1 MPTTIFAP
9 FIQTSIALSHSQS
22 VYLIPSA
29 HHGQDSDQGRQHQKG
44 GRQRKGTVCPSLPLH
59 GLHAASRDTL
69 TIHPNALTPPQKAAA
84 AADKVAKEQAVKDA
98 AEDAKWNKGAKTDNK
113 KSVSF
118 ALSPVSP
125 PAAPPYLSVH
135 WQLLT
140 APRAEA
146 EAKKADA
153 ARKKA
158 ERDALLAAEVEGAR
172 AKPKGENKKTA
183 TKKSKGTLDLG
194 QLDDSPSSS
203 SKEAPALNASG
214 IENALDALDLTAGT
228 DVKIDRHP
236 ERRFKAAYAAFEARR
251 LPEIEEENPGLRRNQ
266 RVELVR
272 KEFEKSEENPFN
284 QVAGRFDMSKE
295 ELKQLKQSERGRLE
309 GRLGS

>member
-1 MPTTIFAP
+1 MGKTAT
-9 FIQTSIALSHSQS
+9 
-22 VYLIPSA
+22 
-29 HHGQDSDQGRQHQKG
+29 KG
-44 GRQRKGTVCPSLPLH
+44 ANTKKEAG
-59 GLHAASRDTL
+59 
-69 TIHPNALTPPQKAAA
+69 NAKKAAA

-113 KSVSF
+113 K
-118 ALSPVSP
+118 
-125 PAAPPYLSVH
+125 
-135 WQLLT
+135 
-140 APRAEA
+140 AEA

-295 ELKQLKQSERGRLE
+295 ELKQLKQSERGKLE